1 MDYKQTTLKLL
12 SEHGGLCPGSI
23 YIDLIHDVSAIIG
36 DPGRLCVFTTDLWD
50 QLYEKLKEE
59 RELYVAVDEGD
70 AYIDTVPPT
79 EMFDRLW
86 KVTSSSKDDWYFDTV
101 MEYKQVEQKYEVDLR
116 DRQTGKS
123 LICIYSG
130 MDYDKA
136 YKIMETYNSLMI
148 EDYKPNTPADDY
160 IDYDKKGLIADLYYT
175 DGVENEVGLMKIK
188 RRKQR

>member
-1 MDYKQTTLKLL
+1 MDYKQTTLEPL

-36 DPGRLCVFTTDLWD
+36 DCERLYVFTTALWV
-50 QLYEKLKEE
+50 QLLETE
-59 RELYVAVDEGD
+59 REFYVTVDEGD

-86 KVTSSSKDDWYFDTV
+86 KVTSSSKDDWWFDTV

-116 DRQTGKS
+116 DRQTGES

-130 MDYDKA
+130 TDYDKA
-136 YKIMETYNSLMI
+136 YKIVENYNSLMI
-148 EDYKPNTPADDY
+148 EEYQPNTPAENY
-160 IDYDKKGLIADLYYT
+160 IDEKTEGLVAALVYVEGYGKGIGLIEKYEDE
-175 DGVENEVGLMKIK
+175 DEG
-188 RRKQR
+188 

>member
-1 MDYKQTTLKLL
+1 MDYKQITLGLI
-12 SEHGGLCPGSI
+12 SVRGGLCPGSI
-23 YIDLIHDVSAIIG
+23 YIDLIHDVSKIIG
-36 DPGRLCVFTTDLWD
+36 DYEKLFVFTTTLWD
-50 QLYEKLKEE
+50 QLLEKE
-59 RELYVAVDEGD
+59 REFYVAVDEGD

-116 DRQTGKS
+116 DRQTGES

-130 MDYDKA
+130 TDYDKA

-160 IDYDKKGLIADLYYT
+160 SDYETKGLVADLYYT

-188 RRKQR
+188 RREQR